1 MSPTQPA
8 AAEEGGTY
16 TPLPEGSVR
25 GCSRCGA
32 PARYVRTPTSVE
44 EALADRPRLCERC
57 YRAYTGTTE
66 TSLLDDPAV
75 WNPPEGDDQTAEPEP
90 LPAVYVSPPEPD
102 LPDLPQ
108 PDDLAGLDDPAV
120 AAWVDRLCAA
130 ECVRSPGTRYAEGLP
145 PAALR
150 AELRADLGDPRVQ
163 QAWEQYR
170 AARRQ
175 AWERDCATPRYEGEH
190 RRPALE
196 AEAVRLASEGYDAIG
211 IYHGLL
217 TFNQNRCLP
226 PIYEIPSGSDG
237 EVQELRDLAETTYRS
252 LPLSALRVEER
263 PQVINASIGG
273 GKIIR
278 NDLRSRKIYYV
289 IQVTDK
295 EGNVKETL
303 NTVANVALDRV
314 AVRVSPRASVTRYE
328 CVFLGL
334 PRTEV
339 RVTGTLPEVVARL
352 VEEGAVIISTFI
364 QPALSAVIQTM
375 REHQW
380 CLQTDAEYAPGFYPA
395 RYRDPERYLIDLE
408 DGIQIVDA
416 RTPALNRAALREGL
430 EFLDW
435 IVREYASYAPRTA
448 ARMSLAIRW
457 HLIAPF
463 AFIRKH
469 LRITQDILVLQGSS
483 QTGKS
488 VLGQMGLAIWG
499 RNDPTNRVTNGAFNT
514 EARAGETLATG
525 TYPVVVDEA
534 DLQNEAIHTILKNAW
549 ESLFSRT
556 PLTATRQQIRREAF
570 ALPCLTSNQSA
581 PVADA
586 LRNRCAILHYDL
598 RDREWTARHEDE
610 FRDRVLPQLG
620 LLTQIGSYVTT
631 VVQQSPALLTERDW
645 VKLGTA
651 MLAHAYQYAGLS
663 VPYWVSLEY
672 AYRRDT
678 ATEAKV
684 TVALA
689 IRDLITRTFA
699 QEFPK
704 YRALFSD
711 RADRGWEEQFWSLSQ
726 KLNLLLAAGSIGC
739 LHPVRKSGVKRG
751 TLEVEIQR
759 ADDVIEGVRIDSGIF
774 AVPEFRDSQ
783 EVKDNL
789 HEDLEN
795 LARLFGV
802 EKPEV
807 QNVQG
812 AGGGRTKRVAVTV
825 PTAVVLSVIESATGG
840 SEDL

>member
-1 MSPTQPA
+1 MISPIPV
-8 AAEEGGTY
+8 AEGVGGY
-16 TPLPEGSVR
+16 APLPEGSTR
-25 GCSRCGA
+25 RCSHCGA
-32 PARYVRTPTSVE
+32 PAHYVRTPTTLL
-44 EALADRPRLCERC
+44 EATGNRERLCDRCLQER
-57 YRAYTGTTE
+57 TGNRQTSILDGPE
-66 TSLLDDPAV
+66 T
-75 WNPPEGDDQTAEPEP
+75 WNPPEGGGDDPQPI
-90 LPAVYVSPPEPD
+90 PAIYVTQPEPD

-108 PDDLAGLDDPAV
+108 PDDVAGLNDEQV

-130 ECVRSPGTRYAEGLP
+130 DVVRSPGVRYAEGLAVGP
-145 PAALR
+145 VR
-150 AELRADLGDPRVQ
+150 AELRTDLTDPKVR
-163 QAWEQYR
+163 AAYDQYC

-175 AWERDCATPRYEGEH
+175 AWERECALPRYEEGH

-196 AEAVRLASEGYDAIG
+196 AEALRLAAEGYDAEQ
-211 IYHGLL
+211 IYVGLL
-217 TFNQNRCLP
+217 QFHHDRLIP
-226 PIYEIPSGSDG
+226 PLYEEPQGPDG
-237 EVQELRDLAETTYRS
+237 ELGPLRDLAAATYQT
-252 LPLSALRVEER
+252 LPLAALRVEEM
-263 PQVINASIGG
+263 PQRVDAVLGD
-273 GKIIR
+273 GKVAR
-278 NDLRSRKIYYV
+278 NDRRGQKLLHV
-289 IQVTDK
+289 IQLTNKDGQRDVIAI
-295 EGNVKETL
+295 
-303 NTVANVALDRV
+303 VANVALESV
-314 AVRVSPRASVTRYE
+314 AVRVSPRGGVTRYE
-328 CVFLGL
+328 CMFAGL
-334 PRTEV
+334 PRTQV
-339 RVTGTLPEVVARL
+339 QITGTFNEVAARL
-352 VEEGAVIISTFI
+352 AEEGLVTAPHLLQPTLAALI
-364 QPALSAVIQTM
+364 QHL

-395 RYRDPERYLIDLE
+395 RYRDPERFLIDLE

-463 AFIRKH
+463 AFVRKH

-586 LRNRCAILHYDL
+586 LRNRCAMLHYDL

-631 VVQQSPALLTERDW
+631 VVQQSPALLMERDW

-711 RADRGWEEQFWSLSQ
+711 RADRGWEGQFWSLSQ